1 MRSISKLFIAVVAL
15 VLDFGVQVDAAGTG
29 TMSATAAA
37 AASVSSSSTSTSS
50 STTTTSHQG
59 LCDYADALDEL
70 ERELSSAET
79 TTFIMRH
86 ETKLN
91 QQNHHRQHQHH
102 PHNNLLP
109 GDELSEEKHNI
120 VQRKIHRKEHHQQHP
135 QQQSEL

>member
-15 VLDFGVQVDAAGTG
+15 VLDFGAQVQVDAAG

-59 LCDYADALDEL
+59 LCDYADALDEF
-70 ERELSSAET
+70 ERELGSTEA

-91 QQNHHRQHQHH
+91 QQNHHRQHH

-109 GDELSEEKHNI
+109 GDELSEVKHNI
-120 VQRKIHRKEHHQQHP
+120 FQRKIHRKEHHQQHP